1 MNRLALLFSIVSLVA
16 SAQPAPETTAPTPA
30 PAAPAEPTP
39 PAPSAQQPRPEDS
52 TPQARDEDEE
62 GDEHDEDDDSASHE
76 EEAWPLSMLPNR
88 GEKSS
93 KKHQNLD
100 ACEEDLRNEEVDESA
115 VLTPL
120 QLNLSGRT
128 ITPERVELHGLQRL
142 TQAQVYTFI
151 GTPLDDPQTPQKPR
165 KLQTMLRRLALTG
178 LFARVEPR
186 LRVPEQGPVVLEV
199 HLEENPVVTSVE
211 LKGLRDIQDDE
222 ILDELFRLPHR
233 ITDEDE
239 DGEEDFVAT
248 VRMNGARGVLTV
260 STPCPPQRPPKEWL
274 ARMDKGVFVP
284 GLIQGGVEP
293 AMQRALN
300 GLRNSGYLLARLSG
314 SLSPSGQL
322 VLTVDEG
329 QLESVEV
336 VGVDGSVATRVRE
349 AMDLKAG
356 DVFLRSDARRA
367 MERLESRLPFLEAA
381 SVSADPDD
389 IARGRDARI
398 VQERAADGTRHF
410 TTQEPKRKE
419 RRRHEK
425 YEFELSWRELF
436 AEWNNEKESQGI
448 TLDGRRLVVHVRPRS
463 PEFSGEILPVHTQ
476 VTGLAPGL
484 AGSFRIWDVKDRVHT
499 TLDAAA
505 FVPLR
510 LKGQHVADDPDA
522 TKRQRRINLLGG
534 AKVEIP
540 AVGLVELG
548 AQAHDFTDTL
558 DRWRMSD
565 IDSSL
570 YSVLINR
577 PDRDYFR
584 RKGVAAFATFR
595 FAEDWLAGVEYRS
608 DRYSTMYSLTPPL
621 TLFRRDSPPFP
632 NAPVDEGRF
641 QSVVARLEYTST
653 TPRNMK
659 VGSLFRTP
667 ETPLADPDVDW
678 NDGPFLHGFATLEVG
693 EGPAVTG
700 PDERFWKLVSDVSLV
715 VPTGWN
721 TGLRVR
727 LRAAGGDHLPEQKR
741 EALGGWSAL
750 RGFGFKEFGG
760 DASVLATAEYR
771 WHVFGVFAD
780 LGTVRAEKEW
790 MDARLGVGGSFH
802 FSDEVRV
809 DVAWRTDEKATSTP
823 EARLFFVRTF

>member
-1 MNRLALLFSIVSLVA
+1 MLCPPRMNRFALLFGIVSLVA
-16 SAQPAPETTAPTPA
+16 SAQPAPQTTAPTPA
-30 PAAPAEPTP
+30 PPAPAEPAP
-39 PAPSAQQPRPEDS
+39 PAPSPEAAP
-52 TPQARDEDEE
+52 PQA
-62 GDEHDEDDDSASHE
+62 HDEADKRDAAREKSWSLTLLSDDDD
-76 EEAWPLSMLPNR
+76 PP
-88 GEKSS
+88 S
-93 KKHQNLD
+93 KKHENLD
-100 ACEEDLRNEEVDESA
+100 ACEEDLRSEDVDENA

-120 QLNLSGRT
+120 QLNLGGRT
-128 ITPERVELHGLQRL
+128 LTPEVVELHGLQRL
-142 TQAQVYTFI
+142 TKAQVYTFI
-151 GTPLDDPQTPQKPR
+151 GTPLDDPRTPQKPQQ
-165 KLQTMLRRLALTG
+165 LQSMLRRLALTG

-211 LKGLRDIQDDE
+211 LKGLRDIEDDE

-239 DGEEDFVAT
+239 DDNDDFVAT

-284 GLIQGGVEP
+284 GLIQGGVEG

-300 GLRNSGYLLARLSG
+300 GLRTSGYLLARLSG
-314 SLSPSGQL
+314 TLSPSGQL
-322 VLTVDEG
+322 VIVVDEG

-336 VGVDGSVATRVRE
+336 VGVDGSVAARVRD
-349 AMDLKAG
+349 AMDLKPG
-356 DVFLRSDARRA
+356 TVFLRSDARRA

-381 SVSADPDD
+381 SVSSDPDD
-389 IARGRDARI
+389 ISRGREAR
-398 VQERAADGTRHF
+398 VVTERAEDGTRHF
-410 TTQEPKRKE
+410 QTQEPKRKE
-419 RRRHEK
+419 RRRREK

-436 AEWNNEKESQGI
+436 AEWNNEEDGRGI

-463 PEFSGEILPVHTQ
+463 PDVDVDFIPLHTQ

-484 AGSFRIWDVKDRVHT
+484 AGSFRIWDVKDRIHT
-499 TLDAAA
+499 TLDAALIL
-505 FVPLR
+505 PLR

-565 IDSSL
+565 IDSSI

-584 RKGVAAFATFR
+584 RKGLAAFATFR
-595 FAEDWLAGVEYRS
+595 IAEDWLAGVEYRS
-608 DRYSTMYSLTPPL
+608 DRYTTMKSLTPPL
-621 TLFRRDSPPFP
+621 TLFRRDSPPYP

-641 QSVVARLEYTST
+641 QSVIARVEYTSS
-653 TPRNMK
+653 TPRNTK
-659 VGSLFRTP
+659 VGSLFRSP
-667 ETPLADPDVDW
+667 ETALMDPDVDW

-693 EGPAVTG
+693 EGPAING
-700 PDERFWKLVSDVSLV
+700 PDQRFWKLVGDASLV
-715 VPTGWN
+715 LPTGWN
-721 TGLRVR
+721 EGLRLR
-727 LRAAGGDHLPEQKR
+727 LRGAGGDDLPEQKR

-750 RGFGFKEFGG
+750 RGFGFKEFRG
-760 DASVLATAEYR
+760 DVSVLATAEYR

-780 LGTVRAEKEW
+780 LGTVRDAKKW
-790 MDARLGVGGSFH
+790 GDARLGVGGTFH